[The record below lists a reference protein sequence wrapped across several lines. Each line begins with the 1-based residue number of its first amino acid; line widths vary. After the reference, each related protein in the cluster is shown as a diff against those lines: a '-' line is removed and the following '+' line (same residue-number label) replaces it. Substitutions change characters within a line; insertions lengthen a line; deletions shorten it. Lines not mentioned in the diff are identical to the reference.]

1 MYFRILLL
9 IHIAGAIIG
18 FGPAF
23 AFGVLG
29 PLSKKLGGLPALGI
43 MEGIL
48 SLQNKL
54 VIPVVAFFQP
64 VSGVLLILEGG
75 WAQNFFSHVWL
86 WVALILYVLMF
97 YLAVFRARPGIAG
110 MIGLAKE
117 GKAETPEFGKLA
129 KSQQTIGPILG
140 VTLLVIIF
148 LMVIKPGG

>member
-23 AFGVLG
+23 AFGILG
-29 PLSKKLGGLPALGI
+29 PLSKKLGGPQALGI

-48 SLQNKL
+48 ALQNKL
-54 VIPVVAFFQP
+54 VIPIAAFFQP

-86 WVALILYVLMF
+86 WVALILYIVMF
-97 YLAVFRARPGIAG
+97 YLAVFRARPGVAA
-110 MIGLAKE
+110 MIRLAKE

-129 KSQQTIGPILG
+129 KQQQAIGPILG

-148 LMVIKPGG
+148 LMVMKPGG

>member
-9 IHIAGAIIG
+9 IHVAGAIIG
-18 FGPAF
+18 FGPTF
-23 AFGVLG
+23 AFGILG
-29 PLSKKLGGLPALGI
+29 PLSKQLGGPQALGI

-48 SLQNKL
+48 AIQKKL
-54 VIPVVAFFQP
+54 LIPVIAFFQP

-86 WVALILYVLMF
+86 WVALILYVMMF
-97 YLAVFRARPGIAG
+97 FLAVFRAKPSIEG
-110 MIGLAKE
+110 MIGLAKA

-129 KSQQTIGPILG
+129 KRQEVLAPILG
-140 VTLLVIIF
+140 VSLLVMIF